1 MNGVYVD
8 EKAGDSKQI
17 ALYDRYILEIILDI
31 NIWNIA
37 DKYGHMPYLF
47 FYYILLIF

>member
-1 MNGVYVD
+1 MNRVYSD

-17 ALYDRYILEIILDI
+17 ALYDRCILEIILNI

-37 DKYGHMPYLF
+37 DKYGYMH
-47 FYYILLIF
+47 